1 MKGRAAPIFFL
12 VAGTVFGV
20 ILSRSGAADFDF
32 IQSMFLFEDIH
43 LYGILGVAVAV
54 AMPGLWLLK
63 RWDRSLAGEP
73 LKYKTRVLHRGTVL
87 GGILF
92 GIGWA
97 MTGMCPGPII
107 VNVGEGKLV
116 ACGALVGAL
125 LGAYVLGRLY
135 PRLQRPLDLPP
146 ID

>member
-1 MKGRAAPIFFL
+1 MKKLMSRVLFVI
-12 VAGTVFGV
+12 AGTVFGV

-32 IQSMFLFEDIH
+32 IQSMFLFEDIQ
-43 LYGILGVAVAV
+43 LYGILAVAVAV

-63 RWDRSLAGEP
+63 RGNRSVTGEP
-73 LKYKTRVLHRGTVL
+73 LKYKTRVLHRGTVV

-92 GIGWA
+92 GVGWA

-107 VNVGEGKLV
+107 VNLGEGKWV

-125 LGAYVLGRLY
+125 LGAYTMGRLY
-135 PRLQRPLDLPP
+135 PSLRRPLDLPP